1 MAIILQAMP
10 LLDLIIIVIY
20 LCGILVLGLWS
31 GRNMKFSSQKY
42 FLAGRSLKW
51 GVIGMSLFAT
61 NISTVHLIG
70 LAASGYQEGLVW
82 GNFEWMAVFVLV
94 LLSLVFGPFYF
105 SQKITTLPE
114 FLEKRYNSATRTCL
128 AVISIMGA
136 LFIHI
141 GISLY
146 AGATVFEQFFGIGL
160 WTSIIIISLISG
172 LYTIIGGLKAV
183 VVTEAVQTIILLI
196 GCITITGFGV
206 WELTNH
212 GIHSI
217 ADLREAVKPGQ
228 LSMIHDGDTSSL
240 PWYAILLGY
249 PVLGI
254 WYWCTDQTIVQRVLG
269 AETLRDAQIGP
280 LFAGVL
286 KILPVFFMVF
296 PGVLA
301 YVLFRDIIGT
311 DSNQALTTMV
321 SQLIPTGLKG
331 VIGAGIL
338 AALMSTIAAAL
349 NSSATLV
356 SFDVV
361 KRLWPNVSDT
371 VQVRAGMISSVVVL
385 LLAILW
391 STQGGKF
398 SSIFVALN
406 SVAANLAPPIT
417 TVFLF
422 GVFWKRG
429 SAKAALIT
437 LVLGFCLGA
446 VAFILD
452 LPVFG
457 DKKIITESW
466 GIPFMMQA
474 WWLFCICSAIF
485 VLSSLLTA
493 PPTPEKASAPDWNNS
508 YSIRLTRPLEGRYD
522 ARILA
527 AILVVVMI
535 ILYAIFR

>member
-1 MAIILQAMP
+1 MP
-10 LLDLIIIVIY
+10 ILDLIIIVIY
-20 LCGILVLGLWS
+20 LLGIMALGLWS
-31 GRNMKFSSQKY
+31 GRKMKFSSQQY
-42 FLAGRSLKW
+42 FLADRSLKW
-51 GVIGMSLFAT
+51 GVIGMALFAS
-61 NISTVHLIG
+61 NISTIHLIG

-82 GNFEWMAVFVLV
+82 GNFEWMAIFALI

-114 FLEKRYNSATRTCL
+114 FLERRYNAAARTCL

-146 AGATVFEQFFGIGL
+146 AGATVFEQFFGIEL
-160 WTSIIIISLISG
+160 WTSIIIISIITG
-172 LYTIIGGLKAV
+172 IYTIIGGLKAV
-183 VVTEAVQTIILLI
+183 VVTEAVQTVILLL
-196 GCITITGFGV
+196 GAITITGFGI
-206 WELTNH
+206 WELTHH

-217 ADLREAVKPGQ
+217 ADLKAAVKPGQ
-228 LSMIHDGDTSSL
+228 LSMIHDSETSSL

-249 PVLGI
+249 PVLGV

-301 YVLFRDIIGT
+301 YVLFQDIIGA
-311 DSNQALTTMV
+311 DSNQALPVMI

-331 VIGAGIL
+331 IIAAGLL

-361 KRLWPNVSDT
+361 KRVWPNVSD
-371 VQVRAGMISSVVVL
+371 VLQVRTGKIVAIIVM
-385 LLAILW
+385 LLAMLW

-398 SSIFVALN
+398 SSIFAAIN

-429 SAKAALIT
+429 TAKAALIT
-437 LVLGFCLGA
+437 LIFGFCLGA
-446 VAFILD
+446 AAFILD

-457 DKKIITESW
+457 DEKIITEGW

-474 WWLFCICSAIF
+474 WWSFCICSLVF
-485 VLSSLLTA
+485 VISSLLSSRSPAEKARESEWSNSYGIKITA
-493 PPTPEKASAPDWNNS
+493 PLK
-508 YSIRLTRPLEGRYD
+508 GRYD
-522 ARILA
+522 PRILA
-527 AILVVVMI
+527 TALIGVMI
-535 ILYAIFR
+535 ILYIIFR